1 MQEGAPR
8 KYLLLISLGPVQG
21 FIFTARRTRDFYAGS
36 RLLSEAAHKVAE
48 VLEGNGVAL
57 IFPSTQNIVLEKL
70 AEAGIPNVIMG
81 TVEGKDPALLAVEA
95 KKAAQEYLLDKA
107 NEVFEKLGGLL
118 QNVDAAR
125 KQVKDLLEYYWVA
138 VPLKG
143 NQDYARARQTATR
156 YLAAR
161 KNTRDF
167 APAYWA
173 KPVRKS
179 SLDGALESVTD
190 LLWKYQKPSDIPD
203 EVRKS
208 HEKAKLKKGIRPGE
222 ELSGVDLLKRLY
234 PAENFASTSHMA
246 ALPFLVGLTSDELE
260 ELKQTL
266 DKIAGLVETED
277 LELWNIE
284 PIFKRTGKRDPRLLF
299 PGRFTEL
306 ISDKNK
312 LQEAQEELAA
322 LYQKLKKEPYP
333 YYAILLADGDHMGK
347 AISAQ
352 TTVEEHRELSTQ
364 LTKFSMEV
372 KGIVHDHA
380 GSLVFSGGDDVL
392 ALLPLHEALECARM
406 LADEFANQLSDFKSK
421 GKDGPSPT
429 LSVGLAVVHH
439 LFDLGE
445 ALNLARKAEKAAKEE
460 RNSLAIIVAP
470 RSGVE
475 LLVKGPWDEK
485 DSLDE
490 RLAKYAQ
497 WLHKGC
503 IPTGWAYELRELA
516 ELMDVEPLQEALPD
530 EAVRTLERKGKAAE
544 KIKKEF
550 KERLER
556 GAEQARALANELI
569 AARHF
574 ARAFALARKP
584 GFEQKQEAKSC
595 D

>member
-57 IFPSTQNIVLEKL
+57 IFPSTQNTALEKL

-81 TVEGKDPALLAVEA
+81 TAEGKDPALLAEEA
-95 KKAAQEYLLDKA
+95 RKAAQEYLLDKA

-125 KQVKDLLEYYWVA
+125 EQVKDLLEYYWVA

-143 NQDYARARQTATR
+143 DQDYAHARQTATR

-167 APAYWA
+167 APAHWA
-173 KPVRKS
+173 RPVRKS

-190 LLWKYQKPSDIPD
+190 LLWKYQKLSDIPD
-203 EVRKS
+203 EVRES

-246 ALPFLVGLTSDELE
+246 ALPFLVGLTSGELE

-266 DKIAGLVETED
+266 DRIAGLVETED

-284 PIFKRTGKRDPRLLF
+284 PIFKRIGKRDPRLLF

-306 ISDKNK
+306 ISDENK
-312 LQEAQEELAA
+312 LQEAQKELAA

-333 YYAILLADGDHMGK
+333 YYAILLADGDRMGK
-347 AISAQ
+347 AISKQ
-352 TTVEEHRELSTQ
+352 TTVDGHRELSTQ

-392 ALLPLHEALECARM
+392 ALLPLHEALECARE
-406 LADEFANQLSDFKSK
+406 LAGSFRENMKNFEGDD
-421 GKDGPSPT
+421 GKPPT

-445 ALNLARKAEKAAKEE
+445 ALKLARKAEKAAKEE
-460 RNSLAIIVAP
+460 RNSLAVIVAP

-475 LLVKGPWDEK
+475 LLVKGSWDEEEP
-485 DSLDE
+485 LNE
-490 RLAKYAQ
+490 RLTEYAR
-497 WLHKGC
+497 WLNEGS

-516 ELMDVEPLQEALPD
+516 RLMRTKELQGALPS
-530 EAVRTLERKGKAAE
+530 EAIRTLERKGKALTSV
-544 KIKKEF
+544 KSKLRT
-550 KERLER
+550 RLKR
-556 GAEQARALANELI
+556 GADQAEALARELI
-569 AARHF
+569 VARYF
-574 ARAFALARKP
+574 ARAFKLA
-584 GFEQKQEAKSC
+584 GKSEVGS
-595 D
+595 